1 MYINN
6 ELRDLVYRNNLQHGF
21 WDNIRSYD
29 EFVNN
34 LLGELQEAE
43 EELTSGRKPTEV
55 YFEKGNKPEG
65 APTELADI
73 IIFILD
79 YFGGSEPQ
87 IDVDEVFLQTP
98 DKYYKNFE
106 HYEKARKI
114 EPRKYFID
122 IKKACRNHI
131 SMSAFHHL
139 LHGNE
144 LYVDESGRPRSVSME
159 LHAVIKLVLE
169 FCDIYGIDMERELI
183 DKINYNNT
191 RPKDYRKM
199 GQAELLETDPNKVF
213 RTLLSKGWGMY
224 KETDS
229 VVAERQ
235 KINNTVLRKRKA
247 REELESGEK
256 TGNEEGESRE

>member
-6 ELRDLVYRNNLQHGF
+6 KLRDLVYRNNLQHGF

-34 LLGELQEAE
+34 LVGEFQETE
-43 EELTSGRKPTEV
+43 EELRSGRKPTEV
-55 YFEKGNKPEG
+55 YFKKGNKPEG

-87 IDVDEVFLQTP
+87 IDVDEVFLETP
-98 DKYYKNFE
+98 DKYYKNPE

-114 EPRKYFID
+114 EARQYFLD

-131 SMSAFHHL
+131 SISAFHHL

-144 LYVDESGRPRSVSME
+144 PYVDESGRPRSVSME

-169 FCDIYGIDMERELI
+169 FCDIYGIDMEKELI
-183 DKINYNNT
+183 DKINYNNS

-213 RTLLSKGWGMY
+213 RQLLSKGWGMY
-224 KETDS
+224 KETDT

-235 KINNTVLRKRKA
+235 KVNDTVLGKRKA
-247 REELESGEK
+247 RAELESGEEP
-256 TGNEEGESRE
+256 GEEDGDARG

>member
-6 ELRDLVYRNNLQHGF
+6 KLRDLVYRNNLQHGF
-21 WDNIRSYD
+21 WDNIRTYK
-29 EFVNN
+29 EFMQN
-34 LLGELQEAE
+34 LFGEFNETE
-43 EELTSGRKPTEV
+43 EELWSGRKPTEV
-55 YFEKGNKPEG
+55 YFRDGNKPEG

-87 IDVDEVFLQTP
+87 IDVDEAFLDTP
-98 DKYYKNFE
+98 DKYYKNLE
-106 HYEKARKI
+106 HYERARKI
-114 EPRKYFID
+114 EPRKYFMD

-144 LYVDESGRPRSVSME
+144 PYIDESGIERSVSLE
-159 LHAVIKLVLE
+159 LHAVIKLILE
-169 FCDIYGIDMERELI
+169 FCDIYEIDMEKELV
-183 DKINYNNT
+183 DKINYNNS

-199 GQAELLETDPNKVF
+199 GQEELLETDPNKVF
-213 RTLLSKGWGMY
+213 RQLLSKGWGMY
-224 KETDS
+224 KETDA

-235 KINNTVLRKRKA
+235 KVNDTVLGKRKA
-247 REELESGEK
+247 REELESGEEPK
-256 TGNEEGESRE
+256 KAEGETR